1 MKQLKN
7 NQGFTLVELM
17 IVVAII
23 GILAAIAIPQYLNYM
38 QITKVNACKE
48 NFQAAHSFVK
58 SEMAKRSAGG
68 TAVPHIIRALN
79 AGGKTN
85 PMGGTDA
92 AFADGTQADDT
103 NSCQVGITNLT
114 GGGANLPAATAGT
127 PVVVNQYWDDDNN
140 STSDPVEQSVS
151 ITIE

>member
-1 MKQLKN
+1 MKKHLRN

-48 NFQAAHSFVK
+48 NYQAAHSFVK
-58 SEMAKRSAGG
+58 SEMSKRSAGG
-68 TAVPHIIRALN
+68 TAVGDIIVALN

-85 PMGGTDA
+85 PMGGNAPAFSA
-92 AFADGTQADDT
+92 AAATAANT
-103 NSCQVGITNLT
+103 CVVGLT
-114 GGGANLPAATAGT
+114 GLAAGNLLPAATTGT
-127 PVVVNQYWDDDNN
+127 PVVVNQFWDDDNN
-140 STSDPVEQSVS
+140 ATTAVVQQSVS
-151 ITIE
+151 ILME